1 MTISPPSTSHQP
13 YLTYLNLGIQA
24 SQLASTEKT
33 PETNSADDDVDMLDD
48 QTDNVGAETT
58 ENSIVRIDRKQAHD
72 HEALPEDDNDD
83 EPDIYDINVLA
94 WDVPVSALHL
104 AIANG
109 HREVVQLLVSDFGAE
124 LTPVKLLHDYNK
136 SARAAILPLVLALH
150 LPPGQVEEM
159 TDALISLGAS
169 PSQADFANITALHY
183 FAAHG
188 AELLS
193 QMCQA
198 DRPAA
203 QRAVNHL
210 ATPKNHYGSSAK
222 NALQSAIEC
231 RDPAGVKLLLELGAK
246 PQVDFAAYLA
256 SRKIN
261 GDSLYNMVDY
271 NKKQFRRG
279 IQQPVFTAVSCDM
292 PSVVSMLLDAGAD
305 VNELNQAAW
314 SQIEDNYSYHN
325 DSPQSLLDAVRERA
339 ESARVFLKDQTGEI
353 KTFSLPHGKASA
365 PILLEDEAH
374 YLASYGPTSYAHWA
388 VSKQLQNAKKN
399 YEKDLSDWNK
409 YEASG
414 QVPEGVVAKAAA
426 VEPLLAELELLE
438 ADILARGGKTFKEL
452 HPDQKL
458 QVREQ
463 HDYSYKPTP
472 PSPWEPTITFYLPD
486 VTDERKAGYV
496 RLFEAC
502 WHGDLTT
509 IKCLTLAIWDENESP
524 LQIAVRDAN
533 QLSPFSIAVM
543 REHFDV
549 ARAILEIAHAQYAPE
564 ETTGKSK
571 HSLVPV
577 EEESEGFDTD
587 EFQIYSEIVDDKF
600 TIDEIGHVQNQVKS
614 KITPLEM
621 LSWPCPVSDFV
632 ESTFEDTNTPFYQHF
647 TVYGSQGRRQR
658 RKSTGGKAPRKV
670 LKNAAN
676 NRFEEISYTPVHE
689 YISEDRKPHNL
700 FQLAI
705 FLDDPELLH
714 FLMSM
719 GEDHTV
725 HSVDTKA
732 DETAPKYFHFAEH
745 DFLYAIRLGKVQLL
759 QVIISRTGAGIPFN
773 DLVKSSGIEL
783 PEKLEYYEGRQPTIY
798 LYQFAN
804 DPERIDCQRKETQRL
819 GQCWKRHPMRIE
831 PRASPPSAPRSPI
844 RKHGKRGLVPQ

>member
-1 MTISPPSTSHQP
+1 
-13 YLTYLNLGIQA
+13 
-24 SQLASTEKT
+24 
-33 PETNSADDDVDMLDD
+33 MLDG
-48 QTDNVGAETT
+48 QTDNIGAETT
-58 ENSIVRIDRKQAHD
+58 ENSIIRIDRKQAPE
-72 HEALPEDDNDD
+72 HEALPDDDDD
-83 EPDIYDINVLA
+83 EPDIYDINILA

-124 LTPVKLLHDYNK
+124 LSPVKLLNDYNK

-150 LPPGQVEEM
+150 LPPGQVQEM
-159 TDALISLGAS
+159 TDALIALGAS
-169 PSQADFANITALHY
+169 PSQADIDNITALHY

-188 AELLS
+188 VELLS

-203 QRAVNHL
+203 QRAVNHI
-210 ATPKNHYGSSAK
+210 AIPKNHYGSHTK
-222 NALQSAIEC
+222 NALHSAIEC
-231 RDPAGVKLLLELGAK
+231 RDSAGVELLLELGAK
-246 PQVDFAAYLA
+246 PQIDFAAYLA
-256 SRKIN
+256 SRKAN
-261 GDSLYNMVDY
+261 GDSLYMSAEY
-271 NKKQFRRG
+271 HKKQFRRE

-292 PSVVSMLLDAGAD
+292 SSIVSMLLDAGAD
-305 VNELNQAAW
+305 VNDLNQAAW
-314 SQIEDNYSYHN
+314 SQIEDNYCN
-325 DSPQSLLDAVRERA
+325 NNPQSLLDAVRERA
-339 ESARVFLKDQTGEI
+339 EDARKFLRDETGEVKTISLPYGKGFAPIPLKDD
-353 KTFSLPHGKASA
+353 S
-365 PILLEDEAH
+365 H
-374 YLASYGPTSYAHWA
+374 YLAPYGPTSYAHWA
-388 VSKQLQNAKKN
+388 ISKQLQDAKKS
-399 YEKDLSDWNK
+399 YEKDLSVWNE

-414 QVPEGVVAKAAA
+414 QVSEGVVAKSAV

-463 HDYSYKPTP
+463 HDYSFKPTP

-486 VTDERKAGYV
+486 LTDERKAGYV

-509 IKCLTLAIWDENESP
+509 IKFLTLAIWDENESP

-543 REHFDV
+543 RDHFDV

-564 ETTGKSK
+564 ETAGKPK

-577 EEESEGFDTD
+577 EEENEGFDTD
-587 EFQIYSEIVDDKF
+587 EFEIYSEIVDDKF

-614 KITPLEM
+614 KVTPLEM

-632 ESTFEDTNTPFYQHF
+632 KSTFEGTKTPSYQQF
-647 TVYGSQGRRQR
+647 TMYGSQGQQQR
-658 RKSTGGKAPRKV
+658 RKSTGGKAPRKI
-670 LKNAAN
+670 LRNAAN
-676 NRFEEISYTPVHE
+676 NRLEDTSYTPVHE
-689 YISEDRKPHNL
+689 YISEDRKPGNL

-705 FLDDPELLH
+705 FLDDPDLLH
-714 FLMSM
+714 FLMAM

-759 QVIISRTGAGIPFN
+759 QAIISRTGAGIPFN
-773 DLVKSSGIEL
+773 DLVKSSGIEM
-783 PEKLEYYEGRQPTIY
+783 PEKVEYYEGRQLTIY
-798 LYQFAN
+798 LHQLAN
-804 DPERIDCQRKETQRL
+804 DSERIDCQRKETQRL
-819 GQCWKRHPMRIE
+819 GQRWKRHSMRIKS
-831 PRASPPSAPRSPI
+831 RAAPSSAPRSPI
-844 RKHGKRGLVPQ
+844 RKYGKRRLVPQ